1 MSFIVP
7 KKPQILYAP
16 MLASFGGGSARG
28 FNPGGGGGIAYTELD
43 ITINAAPEN
52 TSDGLGVA
60 KGGTLA
66 AYQNAAT
73 GNNDPS
79 TTITGR
85 IGDGILVVPAKA
97 GTYNITARSSTGSGN
112 YSAQAKE
119 LTGGTLLLT
128 SDVTLLILVGQNGCG
143 DYSGG
148 GGTFIATANS
158 EDNPTYTDMTSAN
171 AVLVLGGGAG
181 GYNDFAA
188 YQNPGGLTSNLT
200 TAETRLGL
208 SASTDYAGAAGFLNS
223 YTPFSGQGYTAA
235 NIPHHFV
242 QGGRGSLD
250 TTGCSANLG
259 GLGGGGGSCPAGG
272 GGYVGGYPGDNDP
285 AQRGGGGGTSYF
297 NSNYI
302 SGTSENNPGQQSVT
316 HGAFNASA
324 SGYVTITP
332 Q

>member
-28 FNPGGGGGIAYTELD
+28 FNPGGGGFTYTELD
-43 ITINAAPEN
+43 ITINAVPESTGN
-52 TSDGLGVA
+52 GLGVA

-66 AYQNAAT
+66 AYQAAAT
-73 GNNDPS
+73 GNNDAS
-79 TTITGR
+79 TTIIDR

-97 GTYNITARSSTGSGN
+97 GTYDISARSGSGSGGK
-112 YSAQAKE
+112 SAQAKS
-119 LTGGTLLLT
+119 LTEATLLLT
-128 SDVTLLILVGQNGCG
+128 SDVTLLILVGQNGAG
-143 DYSGG
+143 SYSGG

-158 EDNPTYTDMTSAN
+158 EENPTYTDMTSAD
-171 AVLVLGGGAG
+171 AVLVLGGGGG
-181 GYNDFAA
+181 GYNEFNT
-188 YQNPGGLTSNLT
+188 YQNPGGLTSNLS
-200 TAETRLGL
+200 TAETRRGL
-208 SASTDYAGAAGFLNS
+208 SSAADYAGAAGFLNS
-223 YTPFSGQGYTAA
+223 YTPFSGQGYTSS

-250 TTGCSANLG
+250 GTGCGTDLG
-259 GLGGGGGSCPAGG
+259 GFGGGGGSCPAGG
-272 GGYVGGYPGDNDP
+272 GGYVGGYPGDNLP

-302 SGTSENNPGQQSVT
+302 SGVSENNPGEQNTTFS
-316 HGAFNASA
+316 AFNAGA
-324 SGYVTITP
+324 SGFVTITP